1 VRKGL
6 VEGGGAKLVDSEFGD
21 ATEHGAV
28 LKSVL
33 DALSVLRPTP
43 SGQPLD
49 PMDEADSK
57 VEAKLCEV
65 LGARF
70 GKMVASDGIWA
81 KEVLG
86 ITSNKT

>member
-1 VRKGL
+1 M
-6 VEGGGAKLVDSEFGD
+6 
-21 ATEHGAV
+21 
-28 LKSVL
+28 
-33 DALSVLRPTP
+33 LRPTP

-49 PMDEADSK
+49 PMDEADSE